1 MALVGLYPILTM
13 PKRASDSSSHQK
25 KKKKKKKRAK
35 TDKPGPSSASSGRAS
50 AKMTG
55 ASIKMTSGADTG
67 IVLATFPGGPP
78 APGTL
83 PGASCFDSL
92 EAGNQ
97 TANFELETHW
107 RMLIVGGGVGAG
119 MFLHADTLRTS
130 SWQLQIRGRK
140 R

>member
-13 PKRASDSSSHQK
+13 PKRASDSSHQK

-83 PGASCFDSL
+83 LGASSL
-92 EAGNQ
+92 WRIPLHSPK
-97 TANFELETHW
+97 EL
-107 RMLIVGGGVGAG
+107 RKSCILDCA
-119 MFLHADTLRTS
+119 TS
-130 SWQLQIRGRK
+130 
-140 R
+140 